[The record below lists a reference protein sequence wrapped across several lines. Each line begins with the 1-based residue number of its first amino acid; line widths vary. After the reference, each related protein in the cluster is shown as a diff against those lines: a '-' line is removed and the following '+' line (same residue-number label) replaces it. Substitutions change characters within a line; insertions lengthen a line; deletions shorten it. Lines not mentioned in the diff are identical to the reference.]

1 LYFATDLLEFSVT
14 HTGSARKE
22 IRMQGMVHV
31 GENLKRLRARK
42 YLTQRQLAQKAGVSP
57 DTIAK
62 LETDRTEPRYIT
74 LYRLAEA
81 LECTP
86 DDITGYGQD

>member
-1 LYFATDLLEFSVT
+1 MPSV
-14 HTGSARKE
+14 
-22 IRMQGMVHV
+22 VHI

-62 LETDRTEPRYIT
+62 LETNRTEPRYIT
-74 LYRLAEA
+74 LFRLADA

-86 DDITGYGQD
+86 DDITGYGREDQGGQP

>member
-1 LYFATDLLEFSVT
+1 MPTV
-14 HTGSARKE
+14 
-22 IRMQGMVHV
+22 VHIC
-31 GENLKRLRARK
+31 ENLKRLRARK
-42 YLTQRQLAQKAGVSP
+42 YLTQRQLADKAGVSP

-62 LETDRTEPRYIT
+62 LETNRTEPRYIT

-86 DDITGYGQD
+86 DDITGFGTKE

>member
-1 LYFATDLLEFSVT
+1 MPTVVY
-14 HTGSARKE
+14 
-22 IRMQGMVHV
+22 I

-42 YLTQRQLAQKAGVSP
+42 YLTQRQLAEKAGISP

-62 LETDRTEPRYIT
+62 LETNRTEPRYIT
-74 LYRLAEA
+74 LFRLAEA

-86 DDITGYGQD
+86 DDITGFGKEGD

>member
-1 LYFATDLLEFSVT
+1 
-14 HTGSARKE
+14 
-22 IRMQGMVHV
+22 MQDVVHI

-86 DDITGYGQD
+86 DDITGYGQED

>member
-1 LYFATDLLEFSVT
+1 
-14 HTGSARKE
+14 
-22 IRMQGMVHV
+22 MQTVVHV

-42 YLTQRQLAQKAGVSP
+42 YLTQRQLAAKAGVSP

-62 LETDRTEPRYIT
+62 LETNQTEPRYTT
-74 LYRLAEA
+74 LYRLADA

-86 DDITGYGQD
+86 DDITGFGKEQ